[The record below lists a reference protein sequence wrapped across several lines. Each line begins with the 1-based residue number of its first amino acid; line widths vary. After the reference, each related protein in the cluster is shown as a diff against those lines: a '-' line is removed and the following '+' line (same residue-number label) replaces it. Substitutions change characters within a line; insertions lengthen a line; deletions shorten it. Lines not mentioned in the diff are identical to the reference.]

1 MSDPIIEL
9 LEAVWDSIAQL
20 GADLSEEQW
29 DTPTECPGWSVRDQ
43 VSHIIGLERM
53 LAGEKPEPAAT
64 ESGLE
69 GIAAFNEGQIAPRRT
84 RPGAEVL
91 AEMSDICARRLA
103 MLREMPDE
111 KWDEVGFTP
120 IGDAPY
126 RTFMHIRVFDC
137 WSHEQDMR
145 RALGIPGHLTG
156 PVVQHCLDWH
166 TRNMGYVVGKKAGA
180 PDGSTVVFA
189 IDGDADG
196 PRCVAV
202 TDGRAKPSAMVDN
215 PNVTVRTDV
224 DTYNALC
231 CGRTNPAGSLADGL
245 VTFAGDRELGER
257 VVLALP
263 YVS

>member
-1 MSDPIIEL
+1 MSDPVVDL
-9 LEAVWDSIAQL
+9 LESVWASIARL
-20 GADLSEEQW
+20 GAELGNEQW

-43 VSHIIGLERM
+43 VSHIVGLERM
-53 LAGEKPEPAAT
+53 LAGEQPEPAAT
-64 ESGLE
+64 DGGLD
-69 GIAAFNEGQIAPRRT
+69 GIAAFNEGQIAPRRS

-91 AEMSDICARRLA
+91 AEMSHICARRLE
-103 MLREMPDE
+103 MLRALPDE

-137 WSHEQDMR
+137 WAHEQDMR
-145 RALGIPGHLTG
+145 RALGMPGHLSG

-166 TRNMGYVVGKKAGA
+166 IRNMGFVVGKKAGA

-189 IDGDADG
+189 VDGDADG
-196 PRCVAV
+196 PRGVAV
-202 TDGRAKPSAMVDN
+202 ADGRAQPSAPAHD
-215 PNVTVRTDV
+215 PTVTVSTDV

-231 CGRTNPAGSLADGL
+231 CGRTDPAGALASGL
-245 VTFAGDRELGER
+245 VAVDGHRELGER
-257 VVLALP
+257 VVLSLP

>member
-1 MSDPIIEL
+1 MSDPVIEL

-20 GADLSEEQW
+20 GADLSDEQW

-43 VSHIIGLERM
+43 VSHIVGLERM
-53 LAGEKPEPAAT
+53 LAGESPEPPAT
-64 ESGLE
+64 EGGLE
-69 GIAAFNEGQIAPRRT
+69 GIAAFNEGQIAPRRS
-84 RPGAEVL
+84 RPGSEVL
-91 AEMSDICARRLA
+91 AEMNDICARRLE
-103 MLREMPDE
+103 MLRGLSEE

-137 WSHEQDMR
+137 WAHEQDMR
-145 RALGIPGHLTG
+145 RALGIPGHLSG

-166 TRNMGYVVGKKAGA
+166 ARNMGYVVGKKAGA
-180 PDGSTVVFA
+180 PEGSTVVFA

-196 PRCVAV
+196 PRGVAV
-202 TDGRAKPSAMVDN
+202 TDGRAKPSAPPDN
-215 PNVTVRTDV
+215 PTVTVHTDV

-231 CGRTNPAGSLADGL
+231 CGRTDPAGALAAGR
-245 VTFAGDRELGER
+245 VTLAGDRELGER
-257 VVLALP
+257 VVLALA